1 MKIFQRIFA
10 VVVGAL
16 AVLCASPVDAQFVPG
31 QLLSAQQLN
40 QAFSSVT
47 SNMLPIGGGTLTGP
61 VSGPSASFSTLSATG
76 GATIGS
82 LSVTGSPIS
91 ISSGGT
97 GSKTQAGALSSILGA
112 SSIPLSN
119 GGTNAT
125 TAAGAIANMLA
136 PTTLPI
142 LGCDTTGSTDATS
155 CLQTKIN
162 TLSVGGR
169 VKVTGKLLISGNLTV
184 PPGVSLEGDC
194 VLPGTV
200 GSNTSTPYGS
210 LACGVLMVSS
220 SATINLSAGASL
232 KSAIVYRAGM
242 TFPAADSSAF
252 AGTAVTVAGD
262 DAAVDHVIIMGFNKA
277 VYVNGYQRPL
287 LNYIYGDNNNGIELT
302 SVYDIARIT
311 NCHFWPFSTVAAGGS
326 TSSLQR
332 SGTAYYLHDSVDAPM
347 LVNNFSYGYNVGF
360 RFQNIS
366 TVNAVN
372 NMADNTGSYS
382 GSTGWRFDGNLN
394 GFTGVGN
401 SVWSQAV
408 GVLVNLNGSQ
418 IVDLSKMSFNTNTTH
433 ISVAGGNVKAYEA
446 EFFNSTTLLSVSNAS
461 SIVDFDHNTFVNNT
475 NYVTASVATTN
486 VRIGHDNINL
496 SAAAGTSLANS
507 NVKSPTIASADPLPL
522 PPFGDTFIVSGAAGF
537 GNLAGGWAGRK
548 VTLIFTGA
556 LTVFSSIG
564 STNSMFLKG
573 AQNFVTGQN
582 STLTLV
588 HNGTQWIEVS
598 AQGQTPSLLGQ
609 TIVANLPSCSAASLG
624 LMYAVSDA
632 TSPAYNSTLTGG
644 GSVAIPAFCNG
655 SSWVAH

>member
-1 MKIFQRIFA
+1 MKTFKRILA
-10 VVVGAL
+10 SVGA
-16 AVLCASPVDAQFVPG
+16 AWLCLISVTATAQFVPG
-31 QLLSAQQLN
+31 QVLTAQQLN
-40 QAFSSVT
+40 QAFANIAATV
-47 SNMLPIGGGTLTGP
+47 LPLAGGTLSG
-61 VSGPSASFSTLSATG
+61 SLIGPSASFGTLTTSGTATLG
-76 GATIGS
+76 T
-82 LSVTGSPIS
+82 LNVTGSPVS
-91 ISSGGT
+91 ITSGGT
-97 GSKTQAGALSSILGA
+97 GAKTQAAALTSILGA
-112 SSIPLSN
+112 SSIPLAN

-125 TAAGAIANMLA
+125 TPAGAIANILA

-142 LGCDTTGSTDATS
+142 LGCDTSGSTDATS

-252 AGTAVTVAGD
+252 AGTAITIVGD
-262 DAAVDHVIIMGFNKA
+262 DAAVDHVIVMGFNKA
-277 VYVNGYQRPL
+277 VYDNGYQRPL

-302 SVYDIARIT
+302 SVFDIARIT

-326 TSSLQR
+326 TSTLQR
-332 SGTAYYLHDSVDAPM
+332 SGTAIYLHDSVDAPM
-347 LVNNFSYGYNVGF
+347 LVNNFAYGYNTGF
-360 RFQNIS
+360 WFKNIS

-372 NMADNTGSYS
+372 NMADNTGSYT

-394 GFTGVGN
+394 GFTGIGN
-401 SVWSQAV
+401 AVWSQSV
-408 GVLVNLNGSQ
+408 GAYVNLNATQ
-418 IVDLSKMSFNTNTTH
+418 IVDLSKMAFNTNTTH
-433 ISVAGGNVKAYEA
+433 VSVAGGNFKAYES
-446 EFFNSTTLLSVSNAS
+446 EFFNSTTLVAVSNSA
-461 SIVDFDHNTFVNNT
+461 SIVDLDHNTFANNT

-486 VRIGHDNINL
+486 VRIGHDNVNL

-522 PPFGDTFIVSGAAGF
+522 PPYGDTFIVTGSTGF

-548 VTLIFTGA
+548 ITLIFSGA
-556 LTVFSSIG
+556 LTVFSSVG
-564 STNSMFLKG
+564 TTNSMFLKG
-573 AQNFVTGQN
+573 SQNFVTGPN

-588 HNGTQWIEVS
+588 HNGSQWVEVG

-609 TIVANLPSCSAASLG
+609 TIVANLPTCSAASLG
-624 LMYAVSDA
+624 LLYAVSDA
-632 TSPAYNSTLTGG
+632 TSPTYNATLTGG
-644 GSVAIPAFCNG
+644 GSVAVPAFCNG
-655 SSWVAH
+655 ANWVAH